1 MSAESALSF
10 CTELVRAHDYDRYLC
25 AMFAPE
31 TARAGLMAIYAFNQE
46 IAKIRDVISEP
57 VSGHIRLQWWREAL
71 DTVYAGG
78 NPQHQVAVALGD
90 AVKRFGLGRSHFD
103 CLIDGRAFDVEDQ
116 RPGNLAA
123 LESYADATSTPLV
136 SLALEVLAERGAA
149 AHAAGRHIGVAWGL
163 IGQLRATAYLARK
176 RRTFLPLDELA
187 KVGLA
192 PDDVFNVPLSRHR
205 SSSGDTRKALARVA
219 KEIAALAKD
228 HLIGA
233 RNFRSEFKNKTLV
246 RFLPAYLPGI
256 LANGYL
262 GRLHWHDYDL
272 FAPGLEIARPLKLT
286 RLAVA
291 VMLKRF

>member
-10 CTELVRAHDYDRYLC
+10 CTDLVRAHDYDRYLC

-31 TARAGLMAIYAFNQE
+31 TARAGLMAVYAFNQE
-46 IAKIRDVISEP
+46 IAKIRDVITEP

-78 NPQHQVAVALGD
+78 DPGHPVAVALGD
-90 AVKRFGLGRSHFD
+90 AIERFALGRSHFD
-103 CLIDGRAFDVEDQ
+103 RLIDGRAFDVEDH
-116 RPGNLAA
+116 RPENLAA

-149 AHAAGRHIGVAWGL
+149 AHAAGRHIGIAWGL

-176 RRTFLPLDELA
+176 KRTFLPLDELSR
-187 KVGLA
+187 VGLA
-192 PDDVFNVPLSRHR
+192 PEDVFNVRLSRHR

-219 KEIAALAKD
+219 KEIAALAND

-233 RNFRSEFKNKTLV
+233 RNFRSEFKKKTLV

-262 GRLHWHDYDL
+262 GRLHWRDHDL
-272 FAPGLEIARPLKLT
+272 FAPGLEIPRPLKLT

>member
-10 CTELVRAHDYDRYLC
+10 CTDLVRAHDYDRYLC

-78 NPQHQVAVALGD
+78 NPRHQVAVALGD
-90 AVKRFGLGRSHFD
+90 AVKRFGFGRSHFD

-116 RPGNLAA
+116 RPRNLAA

-149 AHAAGRHIGVAWGL
+149 AHAAGRHIGIAWGL

-176 RRTFLPLDELA
+176 KRTFLPLDELS

-192 PDDVFNVPLSRHR
+192 PEDVFNVRLSRHR
-205 SSSGDTRKALARVA
+205 SSSGDTRKALARVV
-219 KEIAALAKD
+219 KEIAALAND

-233 RNFRSEFKNKTLV
+233 RNFRSEFKKKTLV

-262 GRLHWHDYDL
+262 GRLHWRDHDL
-272 FAPGLEIARPLKLT
+272 FAPGLEIPRPLKLT

>member
-1 MSAESALSF
+1 MSTESALSF

-31 TARAGLMAIYAFNQE
+31 TARAGLMAVYAFNQE
-46 IAKIRDVISEP
+46 IAKIRDVITEP

-71 DTVYAGG
+71 DAIYAGG
-78 NPQHQVAVALGD
+78 NARHQVAVALGA
-90 AVKRFGLGRSHFD
+90 AVERFGLGRTHFD
-103 CLIDGRAFDVEDQ
+103 RLIDGRAFDIEDR
-116 RPGNLAA
+116 RPGTLAA

-136 SLALEVLAERGAA
+136 SLALEILAERGAA
-149 AHAAGRHIGVAWGL
+149 AHAAGRHIGIAWGL
-163 IGQLRATAYLARK
+163 IGQLRATAFNARK
-176 RRTFLPLDELA
+176 KRTNLPLDELA

-192 PDDVFNVPLSRHR
+192 PIDVFNVRLSRHKA
-205 SSSGDTRKALARVA
+205 SSKDTRKALARVA
-219 KEIAALAKD
+219 KEIAGLAKD

-233 RNFRSEFKNKTLV
+233 RNFRSELKNKSLA
-246 RFLPAYLPGI
+246 RLLPAYLPGI

-262 GRLHWHDYDL
+262 GRLHRRDYDL

-286 RLAVA
+286 RLAIA

>member
-10 CTELVRAHDYDRYLC
+10 CTDLVRAHDYDRYLC

-116 RPGNLAA
+116 RPRNLAA

-149 AHAAGRHIGVAWGL
+149 AHAAGRHIGIAWGL

-176 RRTFLPLDELA
+176 KRTFLPLEELS

-192 PDDVFNVPLSRHR
+192 PDDVFNVRLSRHR

-219 KEIAALAKD
+219 KKIAALAND

-233 RNFRSEFKNKTLV
+233 RNFRSEFKKKTLV

-262 GRLHWHDYDL
+262 GRLHWRDHDL
-272 FAPGLEIARPLKLT
+272 FAPGLEIPRPLKLT

>member
-1 MSAESALSF
+1 MSIESAHSF
-10 CTELVRAHDYDRYLC
+10 CAQLVRAHDYDRYLC

-31 TARAGLMAIYAFNQE
+31 TARAGLMAVYAFNQE

-57 VSGHIRLQWWREAL
+57 LSGHIRLQWWRETL
-71 DTVYAGG
+71 DTLYAGG
-78 NPQHQVAVALGD
+78 NPRHQVAVALGE
-90 AVKRFGLGRSHFD
+90 VVERFALGRSHFD
-103 CLIDGRAFDVEDQ
+103 RLIDGRAFDVEDR

-163 IGQLRATAYLARK
+163 IGQLRATAFNARK
-176 RRTFLPLDELA
+176 KRTFLPVEELA

-192 PDDVFNVPLSRHR
+192 PEDVFNVRLSSHR
-205 SSSGDTRKALARVA
+205 SSSSDTRKALARVA

-228 HLIGA
+228 HLVGA
-233 RNFRSEFKNKTLV
+233 RNFRSEFKKKTLV

-262 GRLHWHDYDL
+262 GRLHAHDYDL
-272 FAPGLEIARPLKLT
+272 FAPGLEIARPIKLI

>member
-10 CTELVRAHDYDRYLC
+10 CTDLVRAHDYDRYLC

-46 IAKIRDVISEP
+46 IAKIREVISEP
-57 VSGHIRLQWWREAL
+57 ASGYIRLQWWREAL
-71 DTVYAGG
+71 DAVYGGG
-78 NPQHQVAVALGD
+78 NPQHQVAVVLGD
-90 AVKRFGLGRSHFD
+90 AVDRFGLSRTHFD
-103 CLIDGRAFDVEDQ
+103 RLIDGRAFDLEDQ
-116 RPGNLAA
+116 RPENLAA

-163 IGQLRATAYLARK
+163 IGQLRATAFNARRK
-176 RRTFLPLDELA
+176 RTNLPLDALA

-192 PDDVFNVPLSRHR
+192 PDDVFNVRLSGHKA
-205 SSSGDTRKALARVA
+205 SSEDTRRALAQVT
-219 KEIAALAKD
+219 KEIAAVAKN

-233 RNFRSEFKNKTLV
+233 RNFRSEFKRKTLV

-262 GRLHWHDYDL
+262 GRLHRHDYDL
-272 FAPGLEIARPLKLT
+272 FASGLEIARPIKLT

>member
-10 CTELVRAHDYDRYLC
+10 CTDLVRAHDYDRYLC

-31 TARAGLMAIYAFNQE
+31 TARAGLMAVYAFNQE
-46 IAKIRDVISEP
+46 IAKIREIISEP
-57 VSGHIRLQWWREAL
+57 ISGHIRLQWWREAL
-71 DTVYAGG
+71 DTIYGGG

-90 AVKRFGLGRSHFD
+90 AVERFDLSRTHFD
-103 CLIDGRAFDVEDQ
+103 RLIDGRALDVEDQ
-116 RPGNLAA
+116 RPENLAA
-123 LESYADATSTPLV
+123 LESYADATSTPLI
-136 SLALEVLAERGAA
+136 SLGLEVLAERGAA
-149 AHAAGRHIGVAWGL
+149 AHAAGHHIGVAWGL
-163 IGQLRATAYLARK
+163 IGQLRATAFNARK
-176 RRTFLPLDELA
+176 KRTFLPLDELA

-192 PDDVFNVPLSRHR
+192 PDDVFQVRLSSHKT
-205 SSSGDTRKALARVA
+205 SSGDTRKALAQVA
-219 KEIAALAKD
+219 KEIAALAND

-233 RNFRSEFKNKTLV
+233 RNFRSEFRKKTLV

-262 GRLHWHDYDL
+262 GRLHWRDYDL
-272 FAPGLEIARPLKLT
+272 FAPGLEIPRPLKLT

>member
-1 MSAESALSF
+1 MSTESALSF
-10 CTELVRAHDYDRYLC
+10 CAELVRAHDYDRYLC

-31 TARAGLMAIYAFNQE
+31 TARAGLMAVYAFNQE
-46 IAKIRDVISEP
+46 IAKIRDVITEP

-78 NPQHQVAVALGD
+78 NPRHQVAVALGD
-90 AVKRFGLGRSHFD
+90 AVERFALSRSHFD
-103 CLIDGRAFDVEDQ
+103 RLIDGRAFDVEDQ
-116 RPGNLAA
+116 RPGNFAA

-149 AHAAGRHIGVAWGL
+149 AHAAGRHIGVAWCL

-176 RRTFLPLDELA
+176 KRTFLPLDELA

-192 PDDVFNVPLSRHR
+192 PDDVFHVRLSSHR
-205 SSSGDTRKALARVA
+205 SSSSDTRKALARVA

-246 RFLPAYLPGI
+246 RFLPAFLPGI

-262 GRLHWHDYDL
+262 GRLHRRDYDL
-272 FAPGLEIARPLKLT
+272 FAPGLEIARPLKLI